1 MQLKNVGKTNQ
12 VGEKKIVLEW
22 MEELE
27 DYERRKKNSNNKR
40 GILQK
45 LFKPRGCKILNLSC

>member
-45 LFKPRGCKILNLSC
+45 RFNPHGCKILNLSC